1 MLYFAFVQ
9 PHIDFG
15 LLLWG
20 NANKSITKVVNNN
33 VKKAVRKILHKK
45 YNHPTKPLFEE
56 LKILPF
62 EKQIEFAIPQFM
74 WKVTFDELTE
84 NITSLFY
91 RRERTFGDNDIK
103 YHIPNVKLDRTKN
116 SIIFQGPKL
125 WNSINTNLKNK
136 KSFVSFKKATKN
148 FLFNI
153 HENAYDRPI
162 LRRAVPER
170 RIHHR
175 SRGNLL
181 VYVDWWA

>member
-74 WKVTFDELTE
+74 
-84 NITSLFY
+84 
-91 RRERTFGDNDIK
+91 
-103 YHIPNVKLDRTKN
+103 
-116 SIIFQGPKL
+116 
-125 WNSINTNLKNK
+125 
-136 KSFVSFKKATKN
+136 
-148 FLFNI
+148 
-153 HENAYDRPI
+153 
-162 LRRAVPER
+162 
-170 RIHHR
+170 
-175 SRGNLL
+175 
-181 VYVDWWA
+181 

>member
-9 PHIDFG
+9 PHIDYG

-33 VKKAVRKILHKK
+33 VIKAVRKILHKK

-62 EKQIEFAIPQFM
+62 VKEIEFGILQFM

-84 NITSLFY
+84 NIKSSFY

-103 YHIPNVKLDRTKN
+103 YYIPNVKLDRTEN

-136 KSFVSFKKATKN
+136 KNWCLLKKQPKFFYSIYMKMLMTDQ
-148 FLFNI
+148 F
-153 HENAYDRPI
+153 
-162 LRRAVPER
+162 
-170 RIHHR
+170 
-175 SRGNLL
+175 
-181 VYVDWWA
+181 